1 MNEPKCRSPFL
12 SASHVSSSSTAQIGS
27 MSRGKSRI
35 SENVQVMFRPII
47 RADGKFVERQYTNF
61 ITLFETISMPS
72 TSQID
77 AL

>member
-1 MNEPKCRSPFL
+1 MNEPKCRTPFL
-12 SASHVSSSSTAQIGS
+12 SASHDSSSSTVQIGS
-27 MSRGKSRI
+27 MSCGKAGFQN
-35 SENVQVMFRPII
+35 NVQVMFRPII